1 MGTSV
6 ALPYPRSCHNRL
18 NWREGNYGLLR
29 AIFVKGTGVSVSLD
43 SSCSPILLC
52 GGKPSSPHR
61 HCDGSPSIRP
71 SRQRVCDHQLRK
83 RRRIAAGRSGYWN
96 RLVVY
101 GQDSEGGN
109 RLGAICRCECGQ
121 LTGRSDDNYSWKPT
135 TPSRN
140 L

>member
-1 MGTSV
+1 MAVGCFLPAPGSRRSHPFKGTFGHFAMGTSV
-6 ALPYPRSCHNRL
+6 ALPYPCSCHNRL

-71 SRQRVCDHQLRK
+71 SRQGV
-83 RRRIAAGRSGYWN
+83 
-96 RLVVY
+96 
-101 GQDSEGGN
+101 
-109 RLGAICRCECGQ
+109 
-121 LTGRSDDNYSWKPT
+121 
-135 TPSRN
+135 
-140 L
+140 